1 MSDVMMTARRAKI
14 YTFCAYHVHIFAIC
28 TSTNSSTSFLL
39 YTAQFLLCKGA
50 DDEEDRGLFDDLLGS
65 VDDAIFGN
73 PMMKSI
79 RNLATRIVTGENG
92 AKVNEKGYAGSLG
105 TSKAWFYSLALEPM
119 EIRSER
125 IVMLAEAYAM

>member
-1 MSDVMMTARRAKI
+1 
-14 YTFCAYHVHIFAIC
+14 
-28 TSTNSSTSFLL
+28 
-39 YTAQFLLCKGA
+39 
-50 DDEEDRGLFDDLLGS
+50 
-65 VDDAIFGN
+65 
-73 PMMKSI
+73 MKSI

>member
-1 MSDVMMTARRAKI
+1 MTARRAKI
-14 YTFCAYHVHIFAIC
+14 YTFCAYDMHIFAIC
-28 TSTNSSTSFLL
+28 TNSSKPL
-39 YTAQFLLCKGA
+39 YNTAQFLLCKGA